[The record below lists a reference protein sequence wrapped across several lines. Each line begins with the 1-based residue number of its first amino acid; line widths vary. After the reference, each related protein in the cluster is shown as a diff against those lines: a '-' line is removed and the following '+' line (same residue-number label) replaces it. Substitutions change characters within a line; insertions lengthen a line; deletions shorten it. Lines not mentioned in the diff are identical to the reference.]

1 MLVVNWFRSL
11 SEIDFMQMSYD
22 KYQVFQ
28 QTICTISFQNFV
40 NINNCMRKIN
50 LFLVVF
56 NSFWSNM
63 QNYIAQVNYIL
74 ALHLNYTRLSKS
86 FCKTGVLE
94 ISRRNS
100 GICLRSIIIHKIFE
114 VN

>member
-22 KYQVFQ
+22 KYKVFQ

-114 VN
+114 IN